1 MGIFKTNNLDNIKL
15 GVENKGIVLGE
26 EPTIDYLND
35 EQYFE
40 ELKKIKEQ
48 FDKVRTIKR
57 DLYELFSKDESI
69 KEQLDNSINKGLLQI
84 VDPIKLDNI

>member
-1 MGIFKTNNLDNIKL
+1 MGIFKTNNLDNIKF